1 MPPPPD
7 SGATAPPAAGP
18 LRAGLSPDRVGPDGR
33 VREWQDDHAAVDPGL
48 RHLSHLFAV
57 VPCSTMTPQDT
68 PELARGLRRVARKTA
83 SRHGTH
89 GLEPGVDG
97 GAFRAAACWP
107 PCRRRGAQKRLPVCA
122 RAAVTVGMTW
132 RAGRLLKESAGGR
145 GEARYEPSAVQRRL
159 RCAEGG
165 HPRCRRIKR
174 EK

>member
-1 MPPPPD
+1 
-7 SGATAPPAAGP
+7 
-18 LRAGLSPDRVGPDGR
+18 
-33 VREWQDDHAAVDPGL
+33 
-48 RHLSHLFAV
+48 
-57 VPCSTMTPQDT
+57 
-68 PELARGLRRVARKTA
+68 
-83 SRHGTH
+83 
-89 GLEPGVDG
+89 
-97 GAFRAAACWP
+97 
-107 PCRRRGAQKRLPVCA
+107 LPVCA